1 MLSNLLD
8 NSYSAANVNK
18 FQLDRPKTRRFC
30 TKTDYL
36 APGHRYKTLLL
47 TRSRL
52 IRAIP
57 YGIASLHAFLSNGS
71 HNSQILFYET

>member
-18 FQLDRPKTRRFC
+18 FQQNRPKTCRFC

-36 APGHRYKTLLL
+36 DPGPRYKTLLL

-57 YGIASLHAFLSNGS
+57 YPTLREPLRGTGTPAGR
-71 HNSQILFYET
+71 

>member
-18 FQLDRPKTRRFC
+18 FQLDRPKTCRFC

-36 APGHRYKTLLL
+36 ARRAQVQNFVTDS
-47 TRSRL
+47 SRL
-52 IRAIP
+52 IWAIP
-57 YGIASLHAFLSNGS
+57 YPTLRGTGTPAGR
-71 HNSQILFYET
+71 

>member
-8 NSYSAANVNK
+8 NSYSATNVNK
-18 FQLDRPKTRRFC
+18 FQLDRPKTCRFC

-36 APGHRYKTLLL
+36 APGPRYKTLLL

-52 IRAIP
+52 IRAI
-57 YGIASLHAFLSNGS
+57 AFLSNGS

>member
-8 NSYSAANVNK
+8 NSYSAENVNK
-18 FQLDRPKTRRFC
+18 FQLDQPKTRRFC

-36 APGHRYKTLLL
+36 APEPRYKTLLL
-47 TRSRL
+47 THERL

-57 YGIASLHAFLSNGS
+57 CGIASPRVPLSDKRIS
-71 HNSQILFYET
+71 KVLPAT